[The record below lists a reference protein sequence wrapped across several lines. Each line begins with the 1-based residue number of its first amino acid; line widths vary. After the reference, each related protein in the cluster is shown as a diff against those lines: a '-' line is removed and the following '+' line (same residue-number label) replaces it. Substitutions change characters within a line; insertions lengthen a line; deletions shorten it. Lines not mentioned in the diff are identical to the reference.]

1 MASKAQ
7 TSGFVIA
14 AKADESEPDIL
25 VDELHPCVCPNCGIS
40 KFEEGHEKDIITNEE
55 IKRWNARCWGG
66 FGVARYRFLPH
77 KCKACDT
84 VFAPWIVEKK
94 ANISVIG
101 GYIGLIFSLA
111 FAIITLML
119 AIMDEFLLLLI
130 FIIMLCFSA
139 GCIAGIHFETAEDL
153 DIEKYIADL
162 LKYEDIADE
171 YLDPDDEEDGI
182 EGLDSALQHIKEVL
196 GDDETE
202 DLNITFDGV
211 SMKQAASACKDLA
224 TANMSEPKNAMEVFD
239 TLTPEQK
246 SVVYYLIGGTV
257 AASEEEILAM
267 QHIQD
272 QVQSNAAK
280 RMNDIWRLHV

>member
-1 MASKAQ
+1 MKEKV

-25 VDELHPCVCPNCGIS
+25 IDDLHPCVCPNCGIS

-55 IKRWNARCWGG
+55 TKCRYARCWGG
-66 FGVARYRFLPH
+66 FGIARYRFLPH

-84 VFAPWIVEKK
+84 VFAPWTVEKK
-94 ANISVIG
+94 VNAPVIG

-130 FIIMLCFSA
+130 TIIMLCFSA
-139 GCIAGIHFETAEDL
+139 GSVSGIHEKTAENL

-162 LKYEDIADE
+162 LKYEDITDE
-171 YLDPDDEEDGI
+171 YLDPDDEEEI
-182 EGLDSALQHIKEVL
+182 
-196 GDDETE
+196 E
-202 DLNITFDGV
+202 DLNVTFGV
-211 SMKQAASACKDLA
+211 STQQAVSACKDLA
-224 TANMSEPKNAMEVFD
+224 TANMSEPKSAMEVFD

-246 SVVYYLIGGTV
+246 AVAYYLMGGAV
-257 AASEEEILAM
+257 MASEEEILAM

-272 QVQSNAAK
+272 QVQANTAK

>member
-1 MASKAQ
+1 MKEKV

-40 KFEEGHEKDIITNEE
+40 KFEDGHEKDIITNEE
-55 IKRWNARCWGG
+55 TKSRDTRCWGG

-84 VFAPWIVEKK
+84 VFAPWKVEKK
-94 ANISVIG
+94 ANVSVIG

-111 FAIITLML
+111 FAIITLIL
-119 AIMDEFLLLLI
+119 GIYDEP
-130 FIIMLCFSA
+130 IMLVITFVMMFFVACS
-139 GCIAGIHFETAEDL
+139 IAEIHDETAEDL

-162 LKYEDIADE
+162 LKYEDITDE
-171 YLDPDDEEDGI
+171 YLDPDDEE
-182 EGLDSALQHIKEVL
+182 
-196 GDDETE
+196 ETE
-202 DLNITFDGV
+202 DLNVTFGV
-211 SMKQAASACKDLA
+211 SMQQAASACKDLA
-224 TANMSEPKNAMEVFD
+224 TVNMSEPKSAMEVFD

-246 SVVYYLIGGTV
+246 AVAYYLMGGAV
-257 AASEEEILAM
+257 MASEEEILAM
-267 QHIQD
+267 QRIQD
-272 QVQSNAAK
+272 QVQANTAK